1 MTVEVTATSYD
12 VSIWTQAVLDSE
24 SVSERSWT
32 ESIPR

>member
-12 VSIWTQAVLDSE
+12 VSIWTQAVLGDRTID
-24 SVSERSWT
+24 ERSWQ